1 MGSVFVTAAHMS
13 ISLRECI
20 HMAHRFVQLSG
31 HVRSEYALHGQS
43 CSLLAP
49 VTRLLNIHAL
59 VLLDDDCGPC
69 ATQELCKTENRKQC
83 TWSGAFTTL
92 NGWPRPLWL
101 LSPAGLVS
109 TDVSLDSCGSVF
121 HSQVLLACQPAA
133 DCLLDADASS
143 TQLVCTQFL
152 QVRNL
157 PRSEK
162 DLGFPEL
169 VLIWILLENQ
179 KVKS

>member
-83 TWSGAFTTL
+83 TWSTYG
-92 NGWPRPLWL
+92 
-101 LSPAGLVS
+101 
-109 TDVSLDSCGSVF
+109 
-121 HSQVLLACQPAA
+121 QVLLQHLMAGPPTMTP
-133 DCLLDADASS
+133 LTSGPGIHGRIS
-143 TQLVCTQFL
+143 
-152 QVRNL
+152 
-157 PRSEK
+157 
-162 DLGFPEL
+162 G
-169 VLIWILLENQ
+169 
-179 KVKS
+179 